1 MKKDR
6 LKWMLATGLL
16 SLLGFSS
23 CTKPDPAPTPM
34 YGPPEGV
41 YMYGPR
47 PSSYQTL
54 SKASSPSEQLTMTEA
69 PELENPEEE

>member
-23 CTKPDPAPTPM
+23 CTKPDPVPTVM

-47 PSSYQTL
+47 PTSYQTL
-54 SKASSPSEQLTMTEA
+54 SQASSPSEQLTMTEA
-69 PELENPEEE
+69 PGLENPEEE